1 MIWSLC
7 VILKVLM
14 MQADCNADINEKVL
28 FITHV
33 YTVIEQKK
41 SKLKN
46 YPKLCRAA

>member
-1 MIWSLC
+1 MSSLRSHSEIWSLC

-41 SKLKN
+41 VS
-46 YPKLCRAA
+46 